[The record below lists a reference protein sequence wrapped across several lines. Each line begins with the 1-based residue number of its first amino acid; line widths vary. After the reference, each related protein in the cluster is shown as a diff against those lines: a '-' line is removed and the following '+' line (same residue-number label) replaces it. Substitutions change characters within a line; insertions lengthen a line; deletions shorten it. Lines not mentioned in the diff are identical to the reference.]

1 MARPA
6 PQMHPQPDHFK
17 RLLDAKQLLH
27 MHHAPVCALE
37 YGVGGRH
44 GEGLEEGPGDCV
56 SMCVC
61 AGPGFIKKEV
71 PHTSSDKCLTPFFAL
86 SKQGCGFIRGLGRP
100 GCVRYC
106 RALGVTPVR

>member
-27 MHHAPVCALE
+27 MHHAPVCGLE

-61 AGPGFIKKEV
+61 VQGRASYKK
-71 PHTSSDKCLTPFFAL
+71 KCRTRLL
-86 SKQGCGFIRGLGRP
+86 IS
-100 GCVRYC
+100 V
-106 RALGVTPVR
+106 